1 MSEEK
6 LKSLLDPEID
16 RTAQG
21 SADGRTHTNLGIYAV
36 RKRLDYVQMEWRR
49 WGLFQ
54 KKERER
60 KLF

>member
-36 RKRLDYVQMEWRR
+36 RQRLDYV
-49 WGLFQ
+49 
-54 KKERER
+54 
-60 KLF
+60 